1 LELKSLRV
9 KVDLLEA
16 KNVENEANDLKQ
28 EEKIIKLEEK
38 LNEKLL
44 SDRLA
49 PASFSDERVI
59 HSTDYEINQ
68 VNGKQSNRIDRKAA
82 TNEVDDSTDNH
93 SRINLIFEPKISI
106 KRPTDDS
113 SSIRAIAPSSCR
125 ELSLLGHSLDG
136 LYLVQNVDTNKIE
149 TVLCNFGTSR
159 KHYSYT
165 ISKAKLNN
173 FGLFSMSLGWILF

>member
-1 LELKSLRV
+1 MKLELKSLRV

-38 LNEKLL
+38 ML

-59 HSTDYEINQ
+59 HSTDYEISQ
-68 VNGKQSNRIDRKAA
+68 VNGKQSHRIDRKAA
-82 TNEVDDSTDNH
+82 TNELDDSTDNN
-93 SRINLIFEPKISI
+93 SRMNFISEQEI
-106 KRPTDDS
+106 SNKRPTDDS
-113 SSIRAIAPSSCR
+113 SSRAIAPSSCR
-125 ELSLLGHSLDG
+125 ELSLLGHSLGG
-136 LYLVQNVDTNKIE
+136 LYLVKNVDTNKIE

-159 KHYSYT
+159 KH
-165 ISKAKLNN
+165 IIA
-173 FGLFSMSLGWILF
+173 ILFQRRN